1 MTELKLLQ
9 CRVDGRYDIEDCLGR
24 GSYAEIYIARDR
36 AATDERFRMVVIK
49 ALNVLL
55 QGYQDVDLERTLIQ
69 NFQNEAVAL
78 DRVRH
83 PHTISRLGHGTAI
96 DLTGTAFHYIVL
108 EYLGGGDLAQLCR
121 KEPLKLDRALFYLE
135 QLCAGLAHAHA
146 CGVIHRDI
154 KPQNLL
160 LTADHETLKIA
171 DFGVAKIEAAEGA
184 ITRVGT
190 NIYAA
195 PEHNP
200 LVQTAALDTGALL
213 GAQTQLT
220 PAADIYSLAK
230 TAYAMI
236 CGVPPRAFAHHPI
249 TTLPAPMSAEPWA
262 QSLLRVLERATQTRP
277 GDRYQRVQEF
287 WEELSDAS
295 LPATQPLN
303 IAGVGR
309 RISSDLSLEAEVI
322 TAPPPR
328 PRFETSRELQHP
340 TIAGNGVARPKIVV
354 PIAGQPT
361 VFANPVPVT
370 ATQGFAAPQQVG
382 RVTVP
387 VARNG
392 HQVSRAAEARVA
404 TKARRRGRDFVVG
417 LALVLC
423 FAGLLVATGAYVRS
437 WIRRR
442 ATPPPITTT
451 TGIVGR
457 EAVTTI
463 DTNLRAGPNS
473 KTDKVGL
480 AELGSRVKV
489 LSVSSNNNWC
499 EVQIVQHSRLKED
512 STSSDHGWVNRDLLK
527 FD

>member
-24 GSYAEIYIARDR
+24 GSYAEIYMARDR
-36 AATDERFRMVVIK
+36 AATDERFRNVVIK

-55 QGYQDVDLERTLIQ
+55 QGYQDPELERTLIR
-69 NFQNEAVAL
+69 NFQNEAIAL

-83 PHTISRLGHGTAI
+83 PHIISRLGHGSAI
-96 DLTGTAFHYIVL
+96 DLTGTDFHYIVL
-108 EYLGGGDLAQLCR
+108 EYLGGGDLALLCR
-121 KEPLKLDRALFYLE
+121 REPLKLDRALFYL
-135 QLCAGLAHAHA
+135 QQICAGLAHAHE

-171 DFGVAKIEAAEGA
+171 DFGVAKIEAGEGV

-200 LVQTAALDTGALL
+200 LVQTAALDTASLA

-230 TAYAMI
+230 TAYTMI
-236 CGVPPRAFAHHPI
+236 CGVPPRAFAHHAI
-249 TTLPAPMSAEPWA
+249 TELPAPMSAEPWA
-262 QSLLRVLERATQTRP
+262 PSLVRVLERATQTRP
-277 GDRYQRVQEF
+277 GDRYQRVQDF
-287 WEELSDAS
+287 WDELSDAS

-303 IAGVGR
+303 TAQARR
-309 RISSDLSLEAEVI
+309 RISSDLSLETEVI
-322 TAPPPR
+322 AAAPPK
-328 PRFETSRELQHP
+328 PRFETSRELQHQEV
-340 TIAGNGVARPKIVV
+340 AGNGASRPKIVV
-354 PIAGQPT
+354 PIAGHLT
-361 VFANPVPVT
+361 VAP
-370 ATQGFAAPQQVG
+370 AQGFAAPQQAG

-387 VARNG
+387 VSRNG
-392 HQVSRAAEARVA
+392 QVAGPGHGNVA
-404 TKARRRGRDFVVG
+404 LKPRRRSRDFVVG

-437 WIRRR
+437 WIKARTTDQT
-442 ATPPPITTT
+442 ATTGVVGRDALTTT
-451 TGIVGR
+451 
-457 EAVTTI
+457 
-463 DTNLRAGPNS
+463 DLNLRDGPNF
-473 KTDKVGL
+473 TNNQIGL
-480 AELGSRVKV
+480 AEAGSKVRVLNV
-489 LSVSSNNNWC
+489 NNNWC
-499 EVQIVQHSRLKED
+499 EVQVVQHSRPKDVPD
-512 STSSDHGWVNRDLLK
+512 SADRGWVNKRFLK

>member
-24 GSYAEIYIARDR
+24 GSYAEIYLARDT
-36 AATDERFRMVVIK
+36 AADDERFRHVVIK

-55 QGYQDVDLERTLIQ
+55 QGYQDPDLESTLIQ
-69 NFQNEAVAL
+69 NFQNEAFAL

-83 PHTISRLGHGTAI
+83 PNIISRLGHGTAI

-108 EYLGGGDLAQLCR
+108 EYLSGGDLSLLCR
-121 KEPLKLDRALFYLE
+121 KEPLQFDRALFYLQ

-200 LVQTAALDTGALL
+200 LVQTAALDTGSLL

-230 TAYAMI
+230 TAYTMI
-236 CGVPPRAFAHHPI
+236 CGAPPRAFAQHAI
-249 TTLPAPMSAEPWA
+249 TTLPAPMSTEPWA
-262 QSLLRVLERATQTRP
+262 RSLLRVLERATQTRP
-277 GDRYQRVQEF
+277 SDRYQRVQDF
-287 WEELSDAS
+287 WDELSDAS
-295 LPATQPLN
+295 LPATQPLSL
-303 IAGVGR
+303 AQARR

-328 PRFETSRELQHP
+328 PRFETSRELQHQQV
-340 TIAGNGVARPKIVV
+340 AGNGAVRPRIVV
-354 PIAGQPT
+354 PIAGPSTLVANQPT
-361 VFANPVPVT
+361 LMP
-370 ATQGFAAPQQVG
+370 QGFAAPQQLG

-392 HQVSRAAEARVA
+392 QVARAPEAKVA
-404 TKARRRGRDFVVG
+404 VRQRRRGRDFVVG
-417 LALVLC
+417 VILVLC

-437 WIRRR
+437 KINARTT
-442 ATPPPITTT
+442 APPPTAGVVGRDASTTT
-451 TGIVGR
+451 
-457 EAVTTI
+457 
-463 DTNLRAGPNS
+463 DLNLREGPNVTS
-473 KTDKVGL
+473 NQIGL
-480 AELGSRVKV
+480 AEAGSKVRV
-489 LSVSSNNNWC
+489 LNTNNNWC
-499 EVQIVQHSRLKED
+499 EVQVTQHSRTKED
-512 STSSDHGWVNRDLLK
+512 PNSPDRGWVNKKYLK

>member
-24 GSYAEIYIARDR
+24 GSYAEIYMARDR

-55 QGYQDVDLERTLIQ
+55 QGYQDPDLERTLIQ

-83 PHTISRLGHGTAI
+83 PHIISRLGHGTAI

-108 EYLGGGDLAQLCR
+108 EYLGGGDLSLLCR
-121 KEPLKLDRALFYLE
+121 KEPLRLDRALFYMQ
-135 QLCAGLAHAHA
+135 QLCAGLAHAHE

-200 LVQTAALDTGALL
+200 LVQTAALDTGSLQS
-213 GAQTQLT
+213 AQTQLT

-230 TAYAMI
+230 TAYTMI
-236 CGVPPRAFAHHPI
+236 CGVPPRAFAQHAI
-249 TTLPAPMSAEPWA
+249 SAFPAPMCNEPWA
-262 QSLLRVLERATQTRP
+262 QSVLRVLERATQTRP
-277 GDRYQRVQEF
+277 GDRYQQVHDFWDEF
-287 WEELSDAS
+287 SDAS

-303 IAGVGR
+303 LAQARR
-309 RISSDLSLEAEVI
+309 RITSDLSLEAEVI
-322 TAPPPR
+322 TVPPPR
-328 PRFETSRELQHP
+328 PRFETSRELQYHGS
-340 TIAGNGVARPKIVV
+340 AGNGSLRPKIVV
-354 PIAGQPT
+354 PIAGQSPLTTNHPT
-361 VFANPVPVT
+361 T
-370 ATQGFAAPQQVG
+370 ATAQRFAAPQQMG

-387 VARNG
+387 IARNG
-392 HQVSRAAEARVA
+392 QMARANEPAIAPRPR
-404 TKARRRGRDFVVG
+404 KRSRDFVVSIV
-417 LALVLC
+417 LVLC

-437 WIRRR
+437 RIKAPTVEQPTITGIIGRD
-442 ATPPPITTT
+442 AFTTT
-451 TGIVGR
+451 
-457 EAVTTI
+457 
-463 DTNLRAGPNS
+463 DLNLRDGPNVS
-473 KTDKVGL
+473 NDQIGL
-480 AELGSRVKV
+480 AEAGSKVRV
-489 LSVSSNNNWC
+489 LSVNNNWC
-499 EVQIVQHSRLKED
+499 EVQVIQHSRPKD
-512 STSSDHGWVNRDLLK
+512 DPTSRDQGWVNKRFLK